1 MAFLSHD
8 IGVDINWL
16 FIGAQSIHKSLKSLQ
31 HGCQA
36 LASQMLTFLLHMS
49 ALTGAEEQ
57 DKDTIIYIYSDN
69 CTLHVWTLLIWMKG
83 VVN

>member
-1 MAFLSHD
+1 MVFLSHD
-8 IGVDINWL
+8 TVVVINGL
-16 FIGAQSIHKSLKSLQ
+16 FIGAQSILKSLKSLQ

-57 DKDTIIYIYSDN
+57 DRDTDYLYI
-69 CTLHVWTLLIWMKG
+69 
-83 VVN
+83 